1 MIYSELC
8 GHKVSRLGF
17 GTMRLPLLADGKTID
32 KAQTEKMIDY
42 AIANGVN
49 YFDTAAPYHEG
60 KSEIV
65 TGEILKKYPR
75 ESYFLATKYPGH
87 QLARSYNPA
96 ETFEEQLEK
105 CGVDYFDFYLLHNI
119 NEKCYDV
126 YTDPKWGILEY
137 FKEQKRLGRIR
148 HLGFSTHGQP
158 ELIENF
164 LKYADGAMEFCQI
177 QMNYLD
183 WTLQNA
189 KLKYEILERY
199 NVPMVIME
207 SVRGGALANLPA
219 AQDARLKA
227 VCPEDSAASWGYR
240 WLTQFDNAKVIL
252 SGLSNY
258 EQTLDNVKTFNEA
271 KPITESDNALLFDIA
286 EHIKDSV
293 PCTGCRYCCDGCP
306 MGLDIPT
313 LLAKYNDYR
322 VAPSFNVSMYIEALP
337 DSRKPSACISCGKC
351 VRSCP
356 QNINVPEHLK
366 AFTEEM
372 AKHPS
377 WDDICKEREAA
388 AEALKAAKAKEAKG

>member
-1 MIYSELC
+1 MIYSDLC

-17 GTMRLPLLADGKTID
+17 GTMRLPLLEDGKTID
-32 KAQTEKMIDY
+32 RAQTEKMIDY

-65 TGEILKKYPR
+65 TGEILGKYPR

-87 QLARSYNPA
+87 QIAKSYNPA
-96 ETFEEQLEK
+96 EIFEEQLRK
-105 CGVDYFDFYLLHNI
+105 CGVDYFDFYLLHNV
-119 NEKCYDV
+119 NEKCREV
-126 YTDPKWGILEY
+126 YTDPKLGILEY

-148 HLGFSTHGQP
+148 HLGFSTHAEP
-158 ELIENF
+158 EFIEMF
-164 LKYADGAMEFCQI
+164 LDYADGAMEFCQI

-183 WTLQNA
+183 WTLQKA
-189 KLKYEILERY
+189 ERKYEILKKRG
-199 NVPMVIME
+199 VPMIIME
-207 SVRGGALANLPA
+207 SVRGGALANLPE
-219 AQDARLKA
+219 AQAARLKA
-227 VCPEDSAASWGYR
+227 VRPEESAASWGYR

-258 EQTLDNVKTFNEA
+258 EQTLDNIRTFKEA
-271 KPITESDNALLFDIA
+271 CPVTESDNALLADIA
-286 EHIKDSV
+286 EHLKDSI

-306 MGLDIPT
+306 MGLDIPM
-313 LLAKYNDYR
+313 LIAKYNDYR
-322 VAPSFNVSMYIEALP
+322 VAPSFNVSMYVEALP
-337 DSRKPSACISCGKC
+337 AEKKPSACISCGKC

-372 AKHPS
+372 SKHTS
-377 WDDICKEREAA
+377 WEEICRQREAA
-388 AEALKAAKAKEAKG
+388 AEALKAAANKSKD